1 MSQQAGAY
9 NAGVAAPFATAARWL
24 KAWVTIGTLVVLV
37 VIGYLLAIV
46 SALRS
51 IDDNLAVTDPD
62 VADIR
67 GHVDPLPAHINTING
82 TLESIDVSLKPIPG
96 QATSIINSLTAI
108 NQKFNGVDPTLKQI
122 SAGLVTALSGLRTI
136 EGTLV
141 SLDEDRGDRAGLKP
155 IIGLVTS
162 INVGLVGAESDLSV
176 IDDDLSTGDDGRDGV
191 AFHVGKICQA
201 TSVGR
206 PCGSVQGG

>member
-1 MSQQAGAY
+1 MSQQGVY

-37 VIGYLLAIV
+37 VIGYLLAII

-62 VADIR
+62 VAEIT

-82 TLESIDVSLKPIPG
+82 TLESIDVSLKAIPG
-96 QATSIINSLTAI
+96 QATSIIESLSAI
-108 NQKFNGVDPTLKQI
+108 NVKFDSVDPTLKSI
-122 SAGLVTALSGLRTI
+122 SSGLVTALTGLRNI

-141 SLDEDRGDRAGLKP
+141 ALDTAGPDGTGLKP
-155 IIGLVTS
+155 IIGLVTT
-162 INVGLVGAESDLSV
+162 INQGLVGAESDLST
-176 IDDDLSTGDDGRDGV
+176 IDDDLSNERDGV
-191 AFHVGKICQA
+191 AAHVRNICTALHQQA
-201 TSVGR
+201 G
-206 PCGSVQGG
+206 PCGS